1 MSKFKILIEEP
12 KNSGNIKSINNN
24 SQSHEPSIIYPSE
37 DKNLYNGQNNE
48 YKEKTKAK
56 IFTSIVPKEIN
67 QLKNNTKLINDF
79 NFLSKTNEEPK
90 TLLGIKTERDRK
102 NNEINQEAINQIET
116 NKNITFI
123 TEKRKIE
130 KKFRNIQLL
139 KEGDR
144 FPRKYALMLK
154 SLKIPFPSLVK
165 LIEYLGNKKSKLIK
179 LNLDKVFSSTL
190 INKKKLNLTLEQL
203 ICSPGYKKNKEILEK
218 IKPMDEEDKKIYEY
232 FLSRKYK
239 FLLDNFFNNKEK
251 IFDINEEKIKVS
263 QFKTIDEVLEEKY
276 KPESDEKLA
285 KIQNIKTVTKIIL
298 DNFEHDWEERKPRKQ
313 IEEESFFN
321 YEEKSLSTFN
331 MDICEEDGPTVEIET
346 EKNSNNFSEQL
357 NSDFC
362 LESLQHSYIEDD
374 IKLEYEEVNR
384 KDEGKISNKLNC
396 SRENILFDIKFFTT
410 KDSINL
416 FNKNDNISFTKIIRF
431 DDNQREEEKNA
442 QNGLFS
448 PKSENKHFNKN
459 SDTIFPEWNY

>member
-1 MSKFKILIEEP
+1 MNKFKILIEEP

-48 YKEKTKAK
+48 YKENTKAK
-56 IFTSIVPKEIN
+56 NFTSIVPKEIN

-79 NFLSKTNEEPK
+79 NFLSKNNEEPK

-130 KKFRNIQLL
+130 KKFRNIQIL

-179 LNLDKVFSSTL
+179 MNLDKVFSSTGK
-190 INKKKLNLTLEQL
+190 NKEKLNLNLEQL
-203 ICSPGYKKNKEILEK
+203 ICSPGYENNKKILEK
-218 IKPMDEEDKKIYEY
+218 IKPIDEENKKIYEY
-232 FLSRKYK
+232 FLSKQYK
-239 FLLDNFFNNKEK
+239 FLLENFFNNKKKE
-251 IFDINEEKIKVS
+251 FNINEEKIIVS

-276 KPESDEKLA
+276 SKYSKESLNEKLA
-285 KIQNIKTVTKIIL
+285 RIQNIKTMTKIIL
-298 DNFEHDWEERKPRKQ
+298 DNFEHDWEERKPRNKKRKF
-313 IEEESFFN
+313 IFKKKK
-321 YEEKSLSTFN
+321 KSQTTLN
-331 MDICEEDGPTVEIET
+331 KDICEEDGPTIEKKT
-346 EKNSNNFSEQL
+346 EKNSNNFDNSL
-357 NSDFC
+357 NSYNRLQIFYDNN
-362 LESLQHSYIEDD
+362 LENKK
-374 IKLEYEEVNR
+374 IKE
-384 KDEGKISNKLNC
+384 KDELNISNEFFGCSNENNPFNIPYLNVKTPN
-396 SRENILFDIKFFTT
+396 SYYLFTDYG
-410 KDSINL
+410 
-416 FNKNDNISFTKIIRF
+416 DNSFKGNRSF
-431 DDNQREEEKNA
+431 DDNQEEE
-442 QNGLFS
+442 
-448 PKSENKHFNKN
+448 E
-459 SDTIFPEWNY
+459 